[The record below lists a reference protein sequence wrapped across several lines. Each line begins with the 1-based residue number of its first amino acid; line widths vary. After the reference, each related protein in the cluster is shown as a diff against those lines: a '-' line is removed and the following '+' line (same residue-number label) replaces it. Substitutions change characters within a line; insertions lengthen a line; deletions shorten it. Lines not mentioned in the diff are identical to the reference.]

1 MKINNQNHEGMHI
14 GKLSEQRDKILK
26 EVCLDKDKMDS
37 FMKDENGKE
46 EKISIKLD
54 MNKLNILKSS
64 GSERDSGEGTS
75 HKEISVDFG
84 DIKGTL
90 TRVMQRF
97 NAKDGTVSS
106 LDMDGYMIPANEG
119 HISHMCLTYGLY
131 HNVKENYL
139 EAIKTFVSKMPSA
152 KFTVLTT
159 NESDREELKSYIE
172 KLAKEQIITNPERVN
187 IVNSEENLSI
197 WAQDS
202 ALVVGNR
209 VIEQDRIGFP
219 GAGDKTVAEQV
230 AKANRG
236 VKYDKMEGIYIDGGN
251 QLATDDKLFVG
262 ADAIAFMVNNMKS
275 YPKKYNKIISE
286 LKIEGADKISKE
298 ELAKL
303 MLDRTFPHQK
313 VIIVGYQGEQPAF
326 HIDMAMTP
334 LGKPDPETGK
344 AVITVGDPSMATG
357 ILTDIKKNNP
367 EKYAKY
373 EEEIKKKISRAPGHP
388 LDHLMNTVN
397 RDSGLQTKFDAIARG
412 FEEAGYKIERVP
424 YLGSTS
430 TRGVPWITYN
440 NSVID
445 GDNIFIPNFGIPE
458 LDEPSNNLYKK
469 YGYTPVPLD
478 MTAISSLQGAIN
490 CITKV
495 IERQYNT

>member
-1 MKINNQNHEGMHI
+1 
-14 GKLSEQRDKILK
+14 
-26 EVCLDKDKMDS
+26 
-37 FMKDENGKE
+37 
-46 EKISIKLD
+46 
-54 MNKLNILKSS
+54 
-64 GSERDSGEGTS
+64 
-75 HKEISVDFG
+75 
-84 DIKGTL
+84 
-90 TRVMQRF
+90 
-97 NAKDGTVSS
+97 
-106 LDMDGYMIPANEG
+106 
-119 HISHMCLTYGLY
+119 
-131 HNVKENYL
+131 
-139 EAIKTFVSKMPSA
+139 
-152 KFTVLTT
+152 
-159 NESDREELKSYIE
+159 
-172 KLAKEQIITNPERVN
+172 
-187 IVNSEENLSI
+187 
-197 WAQDS
+197 
-202 ALVVGNR
+202 
-209 VIEQDRIGFP
+209 
-219 GAGDKTVAEQV
+219 
-230 AKANRG
+230 
-236 VKYDKMEGIYIDGGN
+236 MEGIYIDGGN
-251 QLATDDKLFVG
+251 QLATNDKLYVG
-262 ADAIAFMVNNMKS
+262 SDAIAFMISNMNS
-275 YPKKYNKIISE
+275 YPKKYNKITCE

-334 LGKPDPETGK
+334 LGKPDPQTGK
-344 AVITVGDPSMATG
+344 AVITVGDPSMATD

-373 EEEIKKKISRAPGHP
+373 EEEIKKKISRAPSHP

-397 RDSGLQTKFDAIARG
+397 REPELQTKFDAIARG
-412 FEEAGYKIERVP
+412 FEHAGYKIERVP
-424 YLGSTS
+424 YLGSTA